1 MLADAPVDGQ
11 IMADSTSLTERP
23 APRYCKSIMRLPP
36 LYRLA
41 VVALLF
47 APSLASAQRR
57 PRSVNPGGGMPPQGG
72 PPGGRREEPAPLQA
86 AVGDTTTPE
95 GLARAEQVKFE
106 QLRRNNLPNA
116 QSGRPGTCD
125 EQVGRFCYWYD
136 EKAPKA
142 IELKTVTDGREHLI
156 HVLDS
161 VARVVPVNR
170 WIAGQRVR
178 YLDEAGRRD
187 DALKAA
193 QECQAGGW
201 WCGALVAFAQHER
214 GNYWA
219 ADSGFKVVQGR
230 MGERERCQ
238 WRDISMLI
246 DDDTRQAYRH
256 LPCGKEK
263 EAFEDRLWWYSRTLY
278 GLRGNDSR
286 TEWNAR
292 QLMVRFYQDGPSAH
306 QFGFDEDERELS
318 LRFGWPR
325 YWAKDGSD
333 ARGVLNIVSDE
344 ASPAYRYLPA
354 GNVLSNPA
362 ISDSSQWRLHQ
373 PPVIGRYAPP
383 YARRLVALEHQ
394 QAMFR
399 RGDSALLVMAYD
411 VSQVPALGTA
421 AHRRAAMVVAQ
432 GEQPAPQSTSRE
444 NAPAL
449 GTMSVKG
456 VWGPLLFSGE
466 VWAPD
471 SSVVARARY
480 GVHAPYAV
488 DTRVTVSDL
497 LFFKPSGTPPTTVE
511 EALPLAL
518 PTERVRAGAPLGV
531 YWESYGT
538 NPDGEVMKLTVT
550 VVREVEESGGILR
563 RKNTGLKLVREATP
577 VSISVNDMSARG
589 RTISPRSV
597 TLDISTLKK
606 GAYIVQLEISV
617 DGQYALRADHRI
629 EITGP

>member
-1 MLADAPVDGQ
+1 
-11 IMADSTSLTERP
+11 
-23 APRYCKSIMRLPP
+23 MRLPP
-36 LYRLA
+36 LFRLA
-41 VVALLF
+41 VLVLLL
-47 APSLASAQRR
+47 APSVASAQRR

-116 QSGRPGTCD
+116 HSGRPGTCD

-142 IELKTVTDGREHLI
+142 IELKVVTDGREHLI

-161 VARVVPVNR
+161 LARVVPVNR

-178 YLDEAGRRD
+178 YLDEAGRHD

-219 ADSGFKVVQGR
+219 ADSGFRAVQDR

-246 DDDTRQAYRH
+246 DDDTRQAYRQ
-256 LPCGKEK
+256 LPCGKAK
-263 EAFEDRLWWYSRTLY
+263 EAFEDRIWWYSRTLY

-286 TEWNAR
+286 SEWNAR

-333 ARGVLNIVSDE
+333 ARGGLNIVSDE

-411 VSQVPALGTA
+411 VSQVPGLGTA
-421 AHRRAAMVVAQ
+421 AHRRAALVVAQ
-432 GEQPAPQSTSRE
+432 GDQPAPRSTSRD

-456 VWGPLLFSGE
+456 QWGPLLFSGE

-597 TLDISTLKK
+597 TLDISTLKR

-629 EITGP
+629 EIIGP